1 MIVLNQ
7 VDNDQIV
14 KTSTRFVGEGARQVE
29 KQKKEWEVSGKR
41 RGEER
46 EKGLPNRGRGG

>member
-14 KTSTRFVGEGARQVE
+14 KTSTRFVGEGAKQVE
-29 KQKKEWEVSGKR
+29 KQKKGIGGKWKEQRGGKR
-41 RGEER
+41 ER
-46 EKGLPNRGRGG
+46 LAE